1 MSRANPKMIFA
12 PLLFSMF
19 MAVAAAAQEANNAGV
34 EDWPLNAPVGA
45 PEIAASENALGA
57 EAYGEADYAE
67 AEKHFREALKIAP
80 DLAELHFNLGL
91 ALQKG
96 GNVTEAAS
104 EFQRAK
110 NLGADKAAAPGTAT
124 AK

>member
-1 MSRANPKMIFA
+1 MTRANPKMILA
-12 PLLFSMF
+12 PLLFSLF
-19 MAVAAAAQEANNAGV
+19 MALAAAAQDAN
-34 EDWPLNAPVGA
+34 
-45 PEIAASENALGA
+45 NALGA
-57 EAYGEADYAE
+57 AAYGEADYAE

-80 DLAELHFNLGL
+80 DVSELHFNLGL

-96 GNVTEAAS
+96 GNDAEAAS

-110 NLGADKAAAPGTAT
+110 NIGADKAAAPGPAT

>member
-1 MSRANPKMIFA
+1 MTRVNPAKILA
-12 PLLFSMF
+12 PLLFSLF
-19 MAVAAAAQEANNAGV
+19 MAVTAAAQDANTAAV

-45 PEIAASENALGA
+45 PEIAASENAIGA

-67 AEKHFREALKIAP
+67 AEKHFREAIKIAP

-96 GNVTEAAS
+96 GNEAEAAS

-110 NLGADKAAAPGTAT
+110 SLGPDKAVVSAPPAAR
-124 AK
+124 

>member
-1 MSRANPKMIFA
+1 MTRANPTKILA
-12 PLLFSMF
+12 PLLFSLF
-19 MAVAAAAQEANNAGV
+19 MAVTAAAQDATNAGV
-34 EDWPLNAPVGA
+34 EDWPLNAPGGA

-57 EAYGEADYAE
+57 AAYGEADYAE

-80 DLAELHFNLGL
+80 DVAELHFNLGL

-96 GNVTEAAS
+96 GNDTEAAA

-110 NLGADKAAAPGTAT
+110 NIGADKAAPPGPAT
-124 AK
+124 AR